1 VLEALGISPF
11 EEQVYRAVLRR
22 GEVSPAELTT
32 ALDAT
37 TRVLGRALSRLQAL
51 GLVRRMGAGRYA
63 PASPEAAIER
73 LIFLQ
78 RAGLAQAHAAVAE
91 LVADF
96 RRGNLQAHPSGLI
109 ETVVGA
115 GAIRARL
122 SELEQLTRSSIMT
135 FDRPPYTSQVT
146 EYDEVGVERPLLE
159 RGVEFRAIYDTA
171 ALELPGRLAAIT
183 ALVRLGERARTL
195 PTVPVK
201 LRVFDDQVGVIML
214 VGSMVE
220 TEAAAIIHRSS
231 LLDALIAL
239 FEAYWPLART
249 IVPDSHDP
257 GADELT
263 EQEAAVARLLGAGL
277 TDQAIARQLGI
288 SSRTARRRIA
298 MLMERLHATTRF
310 EAGAAAVRRGW
321 L

>member
-22 GEVSPAELTT
+22 AEVSSAELATVF
-32 ALDAT
+32 DAT
-37 TRVLGRALSRLQAL
+37 ARMLGRTLSRLESL
-51 GLVRRMGAGRYA
+51 GLIRSTGRGRYR
-63 PASPEAAIER
+63 PASPEATIER
-73 LIFLQ
+73 LIFQ
-78 RAGLAQAHAAVAE
+78 HRAGLAQARAAVAE
-91 LVADF
+91 LVDDF
-96 RRGNLQAHPSGLI
+96 RLGNLQAHPSGLI

-115 GAIRARL
+115 AAISLRL
-122 SELEQLTRSSIMT
+122 SELERLTTTSIMT
-135 FDRPPYTSQVT
+135 FDRPPYTQQFG
-146 EYDEVGVERPLLE
+146 EFDEVGVERPLLE
-159 RGVEFRAIYDTA
+159 SGVEIRAIYDTA
-171 ALELPGRLAAIT
+171 ALELPGRLAVIT
-183 ALVRLGERARTL
+183 ELVRLGEQARAL

-201 LRVFDDQVGVIML
+201 LRVYDDQVGVIML
-214 VGSMVE
+214 VAGTVE

-239 FEAYWPLART
+239 FEAHWSLASP
-249 IVPDSHDP
+249 IVPDSHGT

-263 EQEAAVARLLGAGL
+263 EQEAVVARLLGAGL

-298 MLMERLHATTRF
+298 MVMERLGATTRF
-310 EAGAAAVRRGW
+310 EAGVAAVRRGW